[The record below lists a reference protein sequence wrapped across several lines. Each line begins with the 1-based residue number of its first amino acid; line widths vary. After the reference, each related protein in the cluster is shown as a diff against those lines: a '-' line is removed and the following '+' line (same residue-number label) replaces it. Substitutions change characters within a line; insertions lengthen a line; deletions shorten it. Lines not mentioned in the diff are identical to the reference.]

1 MNKINLSGVNEIV
14 YHEVLDNGLNIFM
27 LPNKNVKNYY
37 ITFTTKFGAC
47 DIEFKSDKQDNYIK
61 VPNGVAHFLEHL
73 TFKMENGMDASD
85 YFASLGCQA
94 NAYTSTSETCYEVYG
109 YKNFKEALNYL
120 LEYVQTPYY
129 TKENVEAEKGIIC
142 EEIKMRSDNPM
153 VKLHETINKSLF
165 KNNNRKYQIAGTIK
179 DVQNTTLNNILDCYN
194 TFYHPSNM
202 FIVITGNFNP
212 NEASAIIYEN
222 QSNKNFGEPIKIKRK
237 RVSEIDSV
245 VNEYTELEANV
256 ELEKASVSLKIP
268 IEDFKDLNLT
278 KEELSIYVSI
288 IINSN
293 FGRSSELR
301 EELVSGNIIT
311 DGPYITKYFTD
322 EHLIISIMAETE
334 YPKKFISMI
343 KEQIEKLDI
352 TEKDLVRKQRVA
364 LSNYIV
370 TFDSIDEI
378 NGTIVNDII
387 QYDKLIDNLY
397 DIYVGLNI
405 DTSKKI
411 VKKLIT
417 DNISVVV
424 LNKKNEE

>member
-14 YHEVLDNGLNIFM
+14 YHEVLDNGLNIYM

-245 VNEYTELEANV
+245 VEEYTELEANV

-343 KEQIEKLDI
+343 KEQIAKLDI